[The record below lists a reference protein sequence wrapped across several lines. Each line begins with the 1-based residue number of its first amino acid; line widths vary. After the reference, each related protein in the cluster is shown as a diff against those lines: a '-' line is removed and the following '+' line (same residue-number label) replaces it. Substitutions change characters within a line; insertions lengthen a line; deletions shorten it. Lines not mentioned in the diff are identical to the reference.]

1 MRKRKK
7 GSTFVIVIVVM
18 AIIFTTGTAVLALT
32 VNNYKVGI
40 NESKRLENLYKADS
54 GLDIVENI
62 IINTSQ
68 EAIKYAD
75 NEVKSKLMNS
85 ESYISKDEI
94 NNIFK
99 KEFYNFLTL
108 KVKDINI
115 KETTKIISTEKE
127 TILEYLILNKQL
139 IEATSKD
146 NNRFTFETK
155 DLNLQEE
162 NYKLELTEKVNSIN
176 EDIKEIQNITI
187 AINSTFESTEG
198 EFKNERNVSKT
209 YTIEA
214 PDYSSDIKTINIYPV
229 FDEKAITADGN
240 MNIKNS
246 NINITGNIWIKGD
259 DKNSN
264 INSSFVYGKYN
275 NGIKLNNSNLTINGD
290 IYSNNTVSLTTNNK
304 VAVNGNIYARNVYVG
319 KENYGEVSI
328 NNKLNLSKDLVVN
341 NDLAINT
348 SESDTSNN
356 STINIEGNFYGIND
370 KTDASEI
377 AGSSEDEKN
386 VKRALQSSSIIKND
400 YNASSLNIEKDA
412 YILGVAYLDALDES
426 GKRYQT
432 GESIAVKGNY
442 LAYTDADKKEVGEKI
457 TLKYYSPLQLV
468 ESINGSSSVEEKAK
482 YFIEYYNGNSSTNKY
497 KFNYGGINISG
508 IVHSVGAG
516 FNNSTTNLSNIKIED
531 ITSTSSVQGKREEF
545 ATNVFSMGDT
555 TGLSDTSNLYSNQ
568 SVVKTVA
575 NQIKPHSLNINKQ
588 NIDGT
593 GYLVVQNGNLTIT
606 GDKKGL
612 VIVNGDVTIEGKTN
626 FTGTIIA
633 TGNINF
639 QDNEEKNITYD
650 ATVVRNVIADNYDVL
665 KDIFN
670 TLSSKG
676 KEVKISSSNEMY
688 NTDKFLQ
695 SSLWKI
701 ER

>member
-1 MRKRKK
+1 MRKRKR
-7 GSTFVIVIVVM
+7 GSTFVIVVVVM

-40 NESKRLENLYKADS
+40 NESRRLENLYKADS
-54 GLDIVENI
+54 GLDKVENI
-62 IINTSQ
+62 IIKTSQ

-75 NEVKSKLMNS
+75 NEVKNKIINS
-85 ESYISKDEI
+85 SAYISDDEVKE
-94 NNIFK
+94 IFK
-99 KEFYNFLTL
+99 EEFYKFITVNA
-108 KVKDINI
+108 KDTSNINLSSED
-115 KETTKIISTEKE
+115 KN
-127 TILEYLILNKQL
+127 ILEYLILNNKL
-139 IEATSKD
+139 VENIIKD
-146 NNRFTFETK
+146 ANNKFNFQVK
-155 DLNLQEE
+155 DLSVQAVD
-162 NYKLELTEKVNSIN
+162 YKLEIPASGYKIN
-176 EDIKEIQNITI
+176 KDINGKIDNITL

-198 EFKNERNVSKT
+198 EFKNERKVSKT
-209 YTIEA
+209 YTIKA
-214 PDYSSDIKTINIYPV
+214 PDYSSDVKTINIYPV

-240 MNIKNS
+240 MDVTDGNIKVK
-246 NINITGNIWIKGD
+246 GNIWIKG
-259 DKNSN
+259 KGENLN
-264 INSSFVYGKYN
+264 NTSSFVYDKYR
-275 NGIKLNNSNLTINGD
+275 NGIKLNKSNFNIDGD
-290 IYSNNTVSLTTNNK
+290 IYSNNTLNLINKNN
-304 VAVNGNIYARNVYVG
+304 VEVNGNIYSKNIYVG
-319 KENYGEVSI
+319 KGNYGEESL
-328 NNKLNLSKDLVVN
+328 NNKLNLNKDVVVN

-348 SESDTSNN
+348 SEINN
-356 STINIEGNFYGIND
+356 STNSNITIKGNFYGIND
-370 KTDASEI
+370 KTDASQTT
-377 AGSSEDEKN
+377 GSSEDEKN

-442 LAYTDADKKEVGEKI
+442 LAYTDAGKEDVGEKI

-468 ESINGSSSVEEKAK
+468 ETINGSSSVEEKAK

-497 KFNYGGINISG
+497 KFNYGGINIAG

-531 ITSTSSVQGKREEF
+531 ITSNSSIDGKREEF

-555 TGLSDTSNLYSNQ
+555 TGLTDTSNLYSNQ

-593 GYLVVQNGNLTIT
+593 GYLMVKNGDLTIT

-633 TGNINF
+633 TGNIIF
-639 QDNEEKNITYD
+639 KGTEEKNITYD
-650 ATVVRNVIADNYDVL
+650 ATIVRSVIADNYDVL

-670 TLSSKG
+670 TSSSKG

>member
-1 MRKRKK
+1 MRKRKR
-7 GSTFVIVIVVM
+7 GSTFVIVVVVM

-40 NESKRLENLYKADS
+40 NESRRLENLYKADS
-54 GLDIVENI
+54 GLDTVENI
-62 IINTSQ
+62 IIKTSQ

-75 NEVKSKLMNS
+75 NEVKNKIINS
-85 ESYISKDEI
+85 STYISDDEI
-94 NNIFK
+94 NNEFK
-99 KEFYNFLTL
+99 KEFYNFITVN
-108 KVKDINI
+108 VKDTNNI
-115 KETTKIISTEKE
+115 TVSSEDKG
-127 TILEYLILNKQL
+127 ILEYLILNNKL
-139 IEATSKD
+139 VENI
-146 NNRFTFETK
+146 TK
-155 DLNLQEE
+155 DANSKFNFQLKDLTVQAVD
-162 NYKLELTEKVNSIN
+162 YKLEIPTNGYDDDYNLNGKITLT
-176 EDIKEIQNITI
+176 
-187 AINSTFESTEG
+187 INSTFESIEG
-198 EFKNERNVSKT
+198 EFKNERKVSKT
-209 YTIEA
+209 YTIKA
-214 PDYSSDIKTINIYPV
+214 PDYSSDVKTINIYPV

-240 MNIKNS
+240 MNVANGNIK
-246 NINITGNIWIKGD
+246 INGNIWIKGKD
-259 DKNSN
+259 ENLN
-264 INSSFVYGKYN
+264 NTSSFVYDKYK
-275 NGIKLNNSNLTINGD
+275 NGIKLNNSNFNITGD
-290 IYSNNTVSLTTNNK
+290 IYSNNTFNLVNKNN
-304 VAVNGNIYARNVYVG
+304 VQVNGNIYSRNIYVG
-319 KENYGEVSI
+319 KENYGEESL
-328 NNKLNLSKDLVVN
+328 NNTLNLKSDVVVN

-348 SESDTSNN
+348 SESNN
-356 STINIEGNFYGIND
+356 STNSNITIKGNFYGIND

-442 LAYTDADKKEVGEKI
+442 LAYTDADKEEVGEKI

-531 ITSTSSVQGKREEF
+531 ITSNSSINGKREEF